1 MIKIGVWLLFWLLGL
16 PLSAQARLPDE
27 TQDINEVAL
36 AGEMIRLD
44 NLVLAEDL
52 LQTYGWR
59 WKFRN
64 YETVYYTRVGNYKGS
79 VFRLKSVSE
88 KDRRLQLIS
97 FTTTTHPRRLIDSM
111 RRIGF
116 KMTGSEE
123 NTAYFE
129 QLDGDQKAM
138 LEVDVSLPSFSMVF
152 YVR

>member
-1 MIKIGVWLLFWLLGL
+1 
-16 PLSAQARLPDE
+16 
-27 TQDINEVAL
+27 
-36 AGEMIRLD
+36 MIRLD

-64 YETVYYTRVGNYKGS
+64 YETVYYTRIGNYRGS
-79 VFRLKSVSE
+79 AFRIVSVSE
-88 KDRRLQLIS
+88 KDRRLQQIS
-97 FTTTTHPRRLIDSM
+97 FTTTTHPKRLIDSM

-116 KMTGSEE
+116 KMKSFKE

-129 QLDGDQKAM
+129 QVDGDQKAT
-138 LEVDVSLPSFSMVF
+138 LEVDVSLPAFSMVF

>member
-1 MIKIGVWLLFWLLGL
+1 MTRIGVWLLLWLLAL
-16 PLSAQARLPDE
+16 PLSAQTRLPDE
-27 TQDINEVAL
+27 TQDINEVTL

-64 YETVYYTRVGNYKGS
+64 YETVFYTRVGNYKGS

-88 KDRRLQLIS
+88 KDCRLQLIS

-111 RRIGF
+111 HRIGF
-116 KMTGSEE
+116 KMTGFEE
-123 NTAYFE
+123 DTAYFE
-129 QLDGDQKAM
+129 QVDGDMKAT
-138 LEVDVSLPSFSMVF
+138 LEVVNSLPSFSMVF

>member
-1 MIKIGVWLLFWLLGL
+1 MIRIGVWLLFWLLGL
-16 PLSAQARLPDE
+16 PLPAQTPLPDE
-27 TQDINEVAL
+27 TQDINEVTL

-64 YETVYYTRVGNYKGS
+64 YETVYYTRIGNYRGS
-79 VFRLKSVSE
+79 AFRIVSVSE
-88 KDRRLQLIS
+88 KDRRLQQIS
-97 FTTTTHPRRLIDSM
+97 FTTTTHPKRLIDSM

-116 KMTGSEE
+116 KMKSFKE

-129 QLDGDQKAM
+129 QVDGDQKAT
-138 LEVDVSLPSFSMVF
+138 LEVDVSLPAFSMVF